1 MGFGNLGST
10 GSFFNVGVF
19 TIGVGVWVGGT
30 VSGVLSL
37 VETGNFWV
45 WLVVLVE
52 TGAVSTVAW

>member
-1 MGFGNLGST
+1 MEFGNLGST
-10 GSFFNVGVF
+10 SSFFDVRVF

-52 TGAVSTVAW
+52 TGPVFIVAW